1 MEGTSGRLL
10 HAGRSALLVAI
21 APRHTDLA
29 ADAGPQS
36 RAVLRILQLGAIGVV
51 IGALPYSLFDLDR
64 HTVPKELIAQV
75 TGFGAAI
82 YCLARARRLEITAAD
97 ALLALFLAASLA
109 SAVLAENHWLAFRAF
124 GLSVSGAMLF
134 WSARAVARGGH
145 AERLVRTLAAAAVL
159 AAGTALLQAYG
170 FELAVMAERRAPGG
184 TFGNRNFMAHFVALG
199 GPVLA
204 LAGLEAR
211 RRWEMVL
218 WQVGIAIAGAALV
231 LSRSR
236 AAWLAFT
243 VGLALFGIE
252 GLWAG
257 GLWQNRS
264 ARSRIL
270 ALAGAAG
277 LGAMLALLL
286 PNRLEWRS
294 NSPYLD
300 SVRGLADYREGSGRG
315 RLLQYQNTLRMAF
328 DHPVA
333 GVGPGNWPVAYPKY
347 TFAGDPAYDPDDFIP
362 TNPWPSS
369 DWIALLAER
378 GPLALLAVLVLGAAL
393 ALGAWRRWRQGR
405 QTTEGLEALAALLTL
420 LVLACVSAFD
430 AVLLLPAPTVFIA
443 LLLGALIRPPRRSVL
458 TLELSDASRSR
469 LAGAVALAGMLLV
482 IHGIGQIGAM
492 AVFSDSRKPAL
503 LEWAGRL
510 DPGNYRIQMLLGYEW
525 QNRGRCDRARP
536 HAEAARALYPNH
548 PAPRQLL
555 AVCRRAVSR

>member
-1 MEGTSGRLL
+1 MEGTSARLL
-10 HAGRSALLVAI
+10 EPGPVAPLVAI
-21 APRHTDLA
+21 TSLHSDRAVDTGR
-29 ADAGPQS
+29 QS
-36 RAVLRILQLGAIGVV
+36 RAVLRILQVGALAVV

-64 HTVPKELIAQV
+64 HAVPKELIAQA
-75 TGFGAAI
+75 TGFGAAL
-82 YCLARARRLEITAAD
+82 YCLARTRRLDVTAAD
-97 ALLALFLAASLA
+97 AFLVLFLAVSLV
-109 SAVLAENHWLAFRAF
+109 SSVLADNYWLAFRAF
-124 GLSVSGAMLF
+124 GLSISGVLLF
-134 WSARAVARGGH
+134 WSARAVARAGH
-145 AERLVRTLAAAAVL
+145 AERLVRTLGAAVVL

-170 FELAVMAERRAPGG
+170 IELAVMAERRAPGG

-199 GPVLA
+199 APVLA

-236 AAWLAFT
+236 AAWLAFS

-257 GLWQNRS
+257 GLWGNRS

-277 LGAMLALLL
+277 LGALLALVL
-286 PNRLEWRS
+286 PNRLEWKS
-294 NSPYLD
+294 DSPYLD
-300 SVRGLADYREGSGRG
+300 SVRGLADYREGSGKG
-315 RLLQYQNTLRMAF
+315 RLVQYRNTVRMAL
-328 DHPVA
+328 DHPLV

-347 TFAGDPAYDPDDFIP
+347 TFAGDPAFDPDDFIP

-378 GPLALLAVLVLGAAL
+378 GPAALLAVLVLGAAL

-405 QTTEGLEALAALLTL
+405 QTTEGLEALAAFLTL

-443 LLLGALIRPPRRSVL
+443 LMLGALIRPPRRSLL
-458 TLELSDASRSR
+458 TLELSDAHRTR
-469 LAGAVALAGMLLV
+469 LVGGLALVGMLLLL
-482 IHGIGQIGAM
+482 HGVGQIGAM
-492 AVFSDSRKPAL
+492 AVFSGSDKPAL
-503 LEWAGRL
+503 HEWASRL

-525 QNRGRCDRARP
+525 RNRGRCDRARP
-536 HAEAARALYPNH
+536 HGEAARALYPNH
-548 PAPRQLL
+548 PAPRELL
-555 AVCRRAVSR
+555 AGCKSH